1 MRAAIPPHWVV
12 DERGARQ
19 AAAPGGRLR
28 GARGRRR
35 RRFLRERSGR
45 VVREPEPEP
54 LAAGD
59 RPRGGSGSKRTRA
72 ARGGRP
78 PARGI
83 QQQANPCLRVNK
95 LSEKR
100 RRSRTNEKMK
110 ALQSLIPNSNKTDK
124 ASMLDEHKRS
134 AGDFFDVHEF
144 AVLLVCCA
152 ASARLVPIYN
162 LEEPVALNPT
172 LHLVVIFL
180 SSSSEVQ
187 VIRWLRVAAIY
198 QVLVVDLHDLDLW
211 LGV

>member
-1 MRAAIPPHWVV
+1 MRAAIPPPWVG

-134 AGDFFDVHEF
+134 A
-144 AVLLVCCA
+144 
-152 ASARLVPIYN
+152 
-162 LEEPVALNPT
+162 
-172 LHLVVIFL
+172 
-180 SSSSEVQ
+180 EVQ

-198 QVLVVDLHDLDLW
+198 QRENGWDESCSRGRIPGHTDPRCSIPKHFLLRHHHHQMRPPPQSSWRQVVQ
-211 LGV
+211 VN